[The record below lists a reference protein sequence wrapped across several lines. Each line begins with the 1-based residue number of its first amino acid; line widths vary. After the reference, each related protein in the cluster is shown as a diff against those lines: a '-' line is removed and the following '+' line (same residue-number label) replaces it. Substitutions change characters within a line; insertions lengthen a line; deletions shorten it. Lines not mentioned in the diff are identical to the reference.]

1 MATPTPIPPPPPPP
15 GSPSSRF
22 FDLLNKSFV
31 KHVLL
36 ALGMI
41 ALILV
46 IGKYSRDF
54 AQDKAV
60 EWLSMY
66 NDLYND
72 KVTNSSGVVPMET
85 PDGNSNTALQPS
97 AANANNANTEMQSA
111 ANLNANANINQTP
124 GASANVTPPGNQNQ
138 STPGTEGAKP
148 SVPDPKQQQRLDEQ
162 LQKIRARTSHHGTVM
177 AFFYKAYYMSISVVM
192 FAGLIAAL
200 ALFFIAQNGWTGTN
214 PYVKNVFL
222 VMTATAAYYGLFP
235 SVFEQQKNITD
246 NKALFLAYKALENE
260 VISYPLTGTN
270 LKGEKKTPQEFIN
283 YVDVEMNRLGNI
295 AIGFDSTKISYK
307 GAFDITDRTRTE
319 PSNVNANTSET
330 TNRTRAG
337 NRNQ

>member
-1 MATPTPIPPPPPPP
+1 MAIPNPVLPPN
-15 GSPSSRF
+15 R
-22 FDLLNKSFV
+22 LLALWNEAFV
-31 KHVLL
+31 RHVLL
-36 ALGMI
+36 ALGML
-41 ALILV
+41 ALIFV
-46 IGKYSRDF
+46 ISIYSRNF
-54 AQDKAV
+54 AQNKAV

-66 NDLYND
+66 NDVYNE
-72 KVTNSSGVVPMET
+72 KESNASGVVPMET
-85 PDGNSNTALQPS
+85 PYGNSNAASQPS
-97 AANANNANTEMQSA
+97 AANANNANTETQSA

-124 GASANVTPPGNQNQ
+124 EGSTNVTPPGNQNQ
-138 STPGTEGAKP
+138 STSGAEKTNP
-148 SVPDPKQQQRLDEQ
+148 PDPKQRQRLNEQ
-162 LQKIRARTSHHGTVM
+162 LKKIMARTRHHGTVM

-246 NKALFLAYKALENE
+246 NKALFLTYKALENE

-283 YVDVEMNRLGNI
+283 YVDAEMNRLGNI

-307 GAFDITDRTRTE
+307 GAFDLTE
-319 PSNVNANTSET
+319 KTSTETSNTNTSES
-330 TNRTRAG
+330 TNKTKTG
-337 NRNQ
+337 NKNQ